1 MACALVCIALGL
13 HGAGIDVVPANVP
26 APALS
31 ARAARRVALRNF
43 GGFAGPYTRGW
54 RRVGRVSVHLVEVVR
69 SNTVGR
75 LGLFPGQV
83 VWLVVIRDEPHDL
96 TRSEEHTSE
105 LQSLAYLVCR
115 LLPEKKNGWTGTPAS
130 GRPSA
135 PCPSRGVGFRV

>member
-31 ARAARRVALRNF
+31 ARPARRVALRNF

-54 RRVGRVSVHLVEVVR
+54 RRVGRVSVNLVEVVR

-83 VWLVVIRDEPHDL
+83 VWLVVIRDVSIPDL
-96 TRSEEHTSE
+96 G
-105 LQSLAYLVCR
+105 
-115 LLPEKKNGWTGTPAS
+115 PP
-130 GRPSA
+130 GRPHHDFVGWL
-135 PCPSRGVGFRV
+135 GVFVRTDSPRYIVATSF

>member
-54 RRVGRVSVHLVEVVR
+54 RRVGRVSVHLGEIVR

-83 VWLVVIRDEPHDL
+83 VWLVVIRDVSIPDL
-96 TRSEEHTSE
+96 G
-105 LQSLAYLVCR
+105 
-115 LLPEKKNGWTGTPAS
+115 PP
-130 GRPSA
+130 GRPHHDFVGWL
-135 PCPSRGVGFRV
+135 GVFVRTDSPRYIVATSF

>member
-54 RRVGRVSVHLVEVVR
+54 RRVGRVSAHLVEIVR

-75 LGLFPGQV
+75 LGLFPGEV
-83 VWLVVIRDEPHDL
+83 VWLVVIRDVSIPDL
-96 TRSEEHTSE
+96 G
-105 LQSLAYLVCR
+105 
-115 LLPEKKNGWTGTPAS
+115 PP
-130 GRPSA
+130 GRPHHDFVGWL
-135 PCPSRGVGFRV
+135 GVFVRTDSPRYIVATSF